1 MKEFPCLSRGSNRG
15 PLACESDVLTTTL
28 SEPCYE
34 VRIQLTLMKDIYARC
49 QFEQEHSAQWEENP
63 TKLPEINSLH

>member
-1 MKEFPCLSRGSNRG
+1 LKEFSCLSGGSNRG

-28 SEPCYE
+28 SDL
-34 VRIQLTLMKDIYARC
+34 VVKVMIQLTLMKEIYAQC

-63 TKLPEINSLH
+63 TKLPKINSLH